1 MAPLI
6 ILLASYVTMLLAN
19 RTFLK
24 DRLSKSLMGRAAMA
38 IMLIATGI
46 AHFTNTEAMAA
57 MLPDFLP
64 YKSLLVYVTGIL
76 EFAAAIGLLFNNS
89 FRITSILLIV
99 FFVCVLPA
107 NIIGSIKEVAL
118 GGMEKGASYLFFR
131 IPLQLFFIWWVYYHG
146 IRNKPTTVS
155 DN

>member
-6 ILLASYVTMLLAN
+6 ILLASYVIMLLAN

-24 DRLSKSLMGRAAMA
+24 KRFSNNLLGRAAMS

-46 AHFTNTEAMAA
+46 AHFTSTEAMAA

-64 YKSLLVYVTGIL
+64 FKSLVVYVTGIL
-76 EFAAAIGLLFNNS
+76 EFAAAIGLLFNKS
-89 FRITSILLIV
+89 FRFTSILLII
-99 FFVCVLPA
+99 FFVCILPA
-107 NIIGSIKEVAL
+107 NIIGSMKEVAL
-118 GGMEKGASYLFFR
+118 GGMENGASYLYFR

-146 IRNKPTTVS
+146 IRNKSTVV
-155 DN
+155 